1 MARKP
6 GQCFWKRVWTGCVL
20 AVALTGVPAVARESH
35 APPPAPLA
43 VGTDTFGVAML
54 YPTKAG
60 GETWTLAADATRDP
74 RFDPQDF
81 LTRNRDGSWKI
92 RSRQVRMH
100 VYTSTGFDDAA
111 IATYDREA
119 LASSGYMLAPN
130 DWKNVEMTG
139 YVRVNSGGKPE
150 ENLSWQARG
159 GEHSDGRPCEG
170 SAYHGALH
178 YDGRVR
184 WQKESWHVS
193 YESSPYAAATTALRG
208 RWVGFKAV
216 MRNVTTTEG
225 VTAVQ
230 LELWLDT
237 QADGVSWVKVYE
249 MTDAGDWGG
258 DASVCGGTVDAMPIS
273 WGGPI
278 AIFRWDGA
286 RDVDFKWLS
295 VREIE

>member
-1 MARKP
+1 MK
-6 GQCFWKRVWTGCVL
+6 GTLSGLVLVLVL
-20 AVALTGVPAVARESH
+20 AGVPATARESR
-35 APPPAPLA
+35 ASPAVTA
-43 VGTDTFGVAML
+43 GTDTFGVTML

-60 GETWTLAADATRDP
+60 GEEWRLADDARADP
-74 RFDPQDF
+74 RFDPQNT

-92 RSRQVRMH
+92 RSKQVRMQ
-100 VYTSTGFDDAA
+100 VFTSTGYDATA
-111 IATYDREA
+111 IPTYDREV
-119 LASSGYMLAPN
+119 LTGRGYMLAPN

-139 YVRVNSGGKPE
+139 YVRVNSGGKPD

-159 GEHSDGRPCEG
+159 GEHSDGKACEG

-193 YESSPYAAATTALRG
+193 YDSSPYVAATTSLRG
-208 RWVGFKAV
+208 RWVGFKAI
-216 MRNVTTTEG
+216 MRNVPTVEG
-225 VTAVQ
+225 GTAVQ

-237 QADGVSWVKVYE
+237 RADRVSWVKVYE

-258 DASVCGGTVDAMPIS
+258 AASVCGGTVEAMPIT

-278 AIFRWDGA
+278 ALFRWDGA
-286 RDVDFKWLS
+286 SDVDFKWLS
-295 VREIE
+295 VREID